1 MNLVWLIFLCEKC
14 GLAATREWPLADT
27 QILTKLLKHG
37 KAFGEKAPIA

>member
-1 MNLVWLIFLCEKC
+1 MRPGRIATCE
-14 GLAATREWPLADT
+14 RSLADA